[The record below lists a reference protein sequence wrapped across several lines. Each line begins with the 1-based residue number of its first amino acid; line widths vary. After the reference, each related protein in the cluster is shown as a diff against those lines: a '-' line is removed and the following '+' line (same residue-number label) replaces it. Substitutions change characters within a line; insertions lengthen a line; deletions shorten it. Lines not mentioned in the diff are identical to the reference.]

1 MVENSHLAVA
11 AAVASGAAQAGIG
24 IEAAARQFG
33 LDFVELVREDYF
45 LVCLREALDEA
56 PVTKLREALG
66 DPAWQKAVSAL
77 PGYTV
82 EHGGEVLSLTRA
94 LPWWHFRKLKVHT
107 H

>member
-1 MVENSHLAVA
+1 
-11 AAVASGAAQAGIG
+11 VASGAAQAGIG

-45 LVCLREALDEA
+45 LVCLRDALDEA
-56 PVTKLREALG
+56 PVTKLRDALR

-94 LPWWHFRKLKVHT
+94 LPWWHFRKLKVHA